1 MPSLRDAFRSLTRA
15 PGLTAAAVIC
25 LALGSAATT
34 AMATLVDVAM
44 LRTLPF
50 PQADRLVRVWLEER
64 DADRHQMLSI
74 PEINE
79 LTSIHAFER
88 FHGTARVRAVVLF
101 GEGAERL
108 RGEAVNDGYFDTLG
122 VRAAHGRLL
131 EADDFKPGAPPAI
144 VLSHGTFMRGFG
156 GDLSIVGRPLRS
168 ERAQYIVVGVAPRE
182 FGGTVEP
189 DVIEFWTPMHYYEP
203 IRVVTDRNT
212 RLGFTIA
219 RLRPD
224 ATIASAQAELDGVT
238 SSWKAAYPEVYRQL
252 RLHVEPFGENWRS
265 EYRHGVSTIAI
276 AAMVLLA
283 IAGLNVGCLLVARV
297 LDRRR
302 ELAVRAA
309 IGADRWRLAQLL
321 FVEAALIVLLGGVL
335 GLFAGGWLLDGFLA
349 VSPVELPDY
358 LNLSPDTRT
367 LVMSIGALALA
378 GLVAGSVPAFIGGRV
393 GPSEVLKESGRGNSG
408 GNVERRWIGILV
420 AAEIALTLTLLVSGG
435 LLIRAY
441 DRLAS
446 LDTGYRRAGVARL
459 AVTFSRADAGDA
471 ASRHLVFERLRE
483 TVARYP
489 GVERV
494 GLVSPTLPPWD
505 PDRVRVRFNGLDT
518 ATAPEGLEAGY
529 HMIDDGLLPALGM
542 RVVAGRGFDSSDGPG
557 GPAVAM
563 VSASLAER
571 MGGAERAIG
580 QGITFASIDMPSET
594 ARIVGVASDVAYDG
608 LGEQGTG
615 RYIRYAAGQDP
626 RAARLDVYVP
636 LMRTPAMIV
645 SIAAIT
651 SGDPAALID
660 PLRREISRLAPG
672 SAVHWTGTMEGE
684 TSLEYASTRFYAL
697 LVGVF
702 SGSAL
707 ALTSVGLF
715 ALLSHTA
722 TRRSSEMRLRL
733 ALGATPRQV
742 GVLLLRTGFVPLGA
756 GAAAGLAGAAWAS
769 VTMRSLIYD
778 VSARDVLTFSLA
790 LATLAVVALAAG
802 LLPARRVAS
811 VDPAAIMRE

>member
-1 MPSLRDAFRSLTRA
+1 MPSLRDATRSLTRA
-15 PGLTAAAVIC
+15 PGLTIAAVIC

-50 PQADRLVRVWLEER
+50 PYADRLVRVWLEER

-74 PEINE
+74 PEITE
-79 LTSIHAFER
+79 LMSIRAFER

-108 RGEAVNDGYFDTLG
+108 RGEAVSDGYFDTLN

-156 GDLSIVGRPLRS
+156 GDPSIVGRTLRS
-168 ERAQYIVVGVAPRE
+168 ERAQYVVVGVAPRE

-203 IRVVTDRNT
+203 IRVVTDRNI
-212 RLGFTIA
+212 RLGFTLG

-224 ATIASAQAELDGVT
+224 ATIATAQAELDALT
-238 SSWKAAYPEVYRQL
+238 ANWKATYPDIYHQL
-252 RLHVEPFGENWRS
+252 RLHVEPFGESWRS
-265 EYRHGVSTIAI
+265 EYRHGVNTIAI
-276 AAMVLLA
+276 AAVVLLA

-309 IGADRWRLAQLL
+309 IGADRFRIARLL
-321 FVEAALIVLLGGVL
+321 FVEAALIVVIGGAL
-335 GLFAGGWLLDGFLA
+335 GLVTGSWVLEGFLA
-349 VSPVELPDY
+349 ASPVSLPDY
-358 LNLSPDTRT
+358 LDLSPDLRT
-367 LVMSIGALALA
+367 LTASIGALAVA
-378 GLVAGSVPAFIGGRV
+378 GLLAGSVPAFIGGRV
-393 GPSEVLKESGRGNSG
+393 GPSEVLKESGRGNPG
-408 GNVERRWIGILV
+408 ARIERRRVGMLV

-446 LDTGYRRAGVARL
+446 LDTGFRRGGVARL

-471 ASRHLVFERLRE
+471 ASRHLAFERLRD

-518 ATAPEGLEAGY
+518 LQAEGLEAGY
-529 HMIDDGLLPALGM
+529 HLIDDGLLPALGIPI
-542 RVVAGRGFDSSDGPG
+542 VAGRGIDSSDRPG
-557 GPAVAM
+557 GPAVAI
-563 VSASLAER
+563 VSNSLAER

-580 QGITFASIDMPSET
+580 QDITFGNPDMPGVET
-594 ARIVGVASDVAYDG
+594 ARVVGVASDVAYDG

-615 RYIRYAAGQDP
+615 RYIRYAGGQDP
-626 RAARLDVYVP
+626 RAARLDLYLP
-636 LMRTPAMIV
+636 LMRSQAMIV

-660 PLRREISRLAPG
+660 PLRREINRLAPG

-722 TRRSSEMRLRL
+722 TRRSAEMGLRL
-733 ALGATPRQV
+733 ALGASPGQV
-742 GVLLLRTGFVPLGA
+742 AVLLLRTGLAPLAA
-756 GAAAGLAGAAWAS
+756 GGAAGLAGAAWAS
-769 VTMRSLIYD
+769 SAMRSLIYD
-778 VSARDVLTFSLA
+778 VSAGDVLTFSLA
-790 LATLAVVALAAG
+790 LATLALVALAAG

-811 VDPAAIMRE
+811 VDPAAIMKE

>member
-1 MPSLRDAFRSLTRA
+1 MPSLRDAARSLTRA

-50 PQADRLVRVWLEER
+50 PHADRLVRVWLEER

-74 PEINE
+74 PEITE
-79 LTSIHAFER
+79 VMSIRAFER

-108 RGEAVNDGYFDTLG
+108 RGEAVSDGYFDTLG

-144 VLSHGTFMRGFG
+144 VLSYGTFMRGFG
-156 GDLSIVGRPLRS
+156 GDASIVGRTLRS
-168 ERAQYIVVGVAPRE
+168 ERAQYVIVGVAPRE

-203 IRVVTDRNT
+203 IRVVTDRST
-212 RLGFTIA
+212 RLGFTLG

-224 ATIASAQAELDGVT
+224 ATIATAQAELDT
-238 SSWKAAYPEVYRQL
+238 LTASWKAAYPDLYRQL
-252 RLHVEPFGENWRS
+252 RLHVEPFGESWRS
-265 EYRHGVSTIAI
+265 EYRHGVNTIAI
-276 AAMVLLA
+276 AAVVLLA

-309 IGADRWRLAQLL
+309 IGADRFRIARLL
-321 FVEAALIVLLGGVL
+321 FLEAAMIVVIGGALGVVAGSWVL
-335 GLFAGGWLLDGFLA
+335 EGFLA
-349 VSPVELPDY
+349 VSPVALPDY
-358 LNLSPDTRT
+358 LDLSPDLRT
-367 LVMSIGALALA
+367 LAASIGALGVA
-378 GLVAGSVPAFIGGRV
+378 GLLAGSVPAFIGGRV

-408 GNVERRWIGILV
+408 GRIERRWVGMLV

-446 LDTGYRRAGVARL
+446 LDTGYRRGGVARL

-471 ASRHLVFERLRE
+471 ASRHLAFERLRD

-505 PDRVRVRFNGLDT
+505 SDRVRVRFNGLDT
-518 ATAPEGLEAGY
+518 LHADGLEAGY
-529 HMIDDGLLPALGM
+529 HLIDEELLPALGM
-542 RVVAGRGFDSSDGPG
+542 RILAGRGFDSTDRPG
-557 GPAVAM
+557 GPPVAI

-571 MGGAERAIG
+571 MGGVERAIG
-580 QGITFASIDMPSET
+580 QDIAFGNPDMPGAET
-594 ARIVGVASDVAYDG
+594 ARVVGVASDVAYDG

-615 RYIRYAAGQDP
+615 RYIRYAGGQDP
-626 RAARLDVYVP
+626 RAARLDLYLP
-636 LMRTPAMIV
+636 LMRSQAMIV

-660 PLRREISRLAPG
+660 PLRREINRLAPG

-722 TRRSSEMRLRL
+722 TRRSAEMGLRL
-733 ALGATPRQV
+733 ALGASPAQV
-742 GVLLLRTGFVPLGA
+742 GVLLLRTGLMPLAA
-756 GAAAGLAGAAWAS
+756 GGAAGLAGAAWAS
-769 VTMRSLIYD
+769 SAMRSLIYD
-778 VSARDVLTFSLA
+778 VSAGDVLTFSLA
-790 LATLAVVALAAG
+790 LTTLALVALAAG

>member
-15 PGLTAAAVIC
+15 PALTAAAVIC

-50 PQADRLVRVWLEER
+50 PHADRLVRVWLEER

-79 LTSIHAFER
+79 LAGIRAFER

-108 RGEAVNDGYFDTLG
+108 RGEAVSEGYFDTLG

-144 VLSHGTFMRGFG
+144 VLSHGTFIRGFG
-156 GDLSIVGRPLRS
+156 GDPSIVGRPLRS
-168 ERAQYIVVGVAPRE
+168 ERAQYVVVGVAPRD

-203 IRVVTDRNT
+203 IRVVTDRST
-212 RLGFTIA
+212 RLGFTLG

-224 ATIASAQAELDGVT
+224 ATIAGAQAELDAVT
-238 SSWKAAYPEVYRQL
+238 TSWKAAYPDIYRQL
-252 RLHVEPFGENWRS
+252 RLHAEPFGESWRS
-265 EYRHGVSTIAI
+265 EYRHGVNMIAI
-276 AAMVLLA
+276 AAVVLLA

-309 IGADRWRLAQLL
+309 IGADRLRLARLL
-321 FVEAALIVLLGGVL
+321 LVEAALIVLMGGVL
-335 GLFAGGWLLDGFLA
+335 GLFAGSWLLEGFLA
-349 VSPVELPDY
+349 ISPVELPDY
-358 LNLSPDTRT
+358 LDLNLDVRT
-367 LVMSIGALALA
+367 LAASIGALAVA
-378 GLVAGSVPAFIGGRV
+378 GLLAGSVPAFIGGRV
-393 GPSEVLKESGRGNSG
+393 GPSEVLKESGRGNPG
-408 GNVERRWIGILV
+408 GSVERRWVGILV

-471 ASRHLVFERLRE
+471 ASRHLAFERLRD

-505 PDRVRVRFNGLDT
+505 PDRVRVRFNGQ
-518 ATAPEGLEAGY
+518 APEGLEAGY
-529 HMIDDGLLPALGM
+529 HLIDDGLLPALGM
-542 RVVAGRGFDSSDGPG
+542 RVVAGRGFDSSDRPG
-557 GPAVAM
+557 GPAVVM

-580 QGITFASIDMPSET
+580 QEITFASMGMPAET

-636 LMRTPAMIV
+636 LMRYPAMIV

-660 PLRREISRLAPG
+660 PLRREINRLAPG
-672 SAVHWTGTMEGE
+672 SAVHWTGTMDAE
-684 TSLEYASTRFYAL
+684 TSLEYAATRFYAL

-722 TRRSSEMRLRL
+722 SRRSSEMGLRL

-742 GVLLLRTGFVPLGA
+742 AGLLLRTGFVPLAA

-769 VTMRSLIYD
+769 AAMRSLIYD
-778 VSARDVLTFSLA
+778 VAAGDVLTFSLA
-790 LATLAVVALAAG
+790 LATLALVALAAG
-802 LLPARRVAS
+802 LIPARRVAS
-811 VDPAAIMRE
+811 VDPAAIMKS